1 MTSRVVSVAL
11 AGVVAALAGVPAAST
26 AAGVTLPPVHGRF
39 DYQIG
44 GAYTPAASV
53 DIVDRDWHDRP
64 AAHRYSICYVNAFQ
78 TQPEEN
84 RWWKSNHPRLLL
96 RDGAGH
102 LVTDPGWPGEILL
115 DTSTAAHRR
124 ALAGIVGGW
133 MSTCA
138 RKGFQAV
145 EPDNLDS
152 YSRSRGLLTRVE
164 NLAYVTLLAGRAH
177 AAGLAIAQKN
187 AVELSARA
195 HQAGLD
201 YAIAEECQVYAECS
215 AYRKVYGRH
224 LIEIEYTDSGRH
236 AFTTAC
242 ARRGDSVSV
251 VLRDRDV
258 VPRGHAGYVEKWC
271 T

>member
-1 MTSRVVSVAL
+1 MNRLVSVAL
-11 AGVVAALAGVPAAST
+11 AGLTAALACAPTAST
-26 AAGVTLPPVHGRF
+26 AAGATLPPVHGRF

-44 GAYTPAASV
+44 GAYSPAATV
-53 DIVDRDWHDRP
+53 DIVDRDWHDKP

-78 TQPEEN
+78 TQPEADS
-84 RWWKSNHPRLLL
+84 WWKKNHPRLLL

-115 DTSTAAHRR
+115 DTSTATHRR
-124 ALAGIVGGW
+124 SLAGIVGGW
-133 MSTCA
+133 ISACA
-138 RKGFQAV
+138 RKGFRAV

-152 YSRSRGLLTRVE
+152 YSRSRGRLTRAD
-164 NLAYVTLLAGRAH
+164 NLAYVALLAGRAH

-195 HQAGLD
+195 HRAGLD
-201 YAIAEECQVYAECS
+201 FAIAEECQVYAECS
-215 AYRKVYGRH
+215 SYRKVYGRH
-224 LIEIEYTDSGRH
+224 LIEIEYTNNDRS

-258 VPRGHAGYVEKWC
+258 LPRGRPGYVERWC
-271 T
+271 P